1 MLPCNYLLSCD
12 FILRTRRSGFQV
24 DSPTKSTFAS
34 ETPHCAPP
42 YTFCAGEEPCQG
54 GDVEV
59 GPWTSIA
66 SPQRPA
72 YSFPRS
78 HLFNHLSLPG
88 TR

>member
-42 YTFCAGEEPCQG
+42 HRDRAREEPWEG
-54 GDVEV
+54 
-59 GPWTSIA
+59 A
-66 SPQRPA
+66 RA
-72 YSFPRS
+72 
-78 HLFNHLSLPG
+78 LSNMAI
-88 TR
+88 